1 MEEPYGQHLSSE
13 SLKNYQSLGRDSG
26 QKECHLCTSPGRS
39 VFLLVEESRTPAV
52 QRFEGSAEMMIFLDV
67 GLALKA
73 RCDAVLSPFSF
84 FIPYLFQDFQVLQR

>member
-1 MEEPYGQHLSSE
+1 M
-13 SLKNYQSLGRDSG
+13 
-26 QKECHLCTSPGRS
+26 
-39 VFLLVEESRTPAV
+39 